1 MTITFLKSWQTGGV
15 SKDRHWTNQEVADFY
30 RAVDL
35 LKEAGLNTEVD
46 SGLTDEGDPWFV
58 FIRPENG
65 DVIAHFAR
73 INGEF
78 LAVSAVN
85 QEVYKG
91 PNIRVIV
98 DRMLERYPAL
108 LPQKT
113 SDARI
118 LLHPTAAIS
127 AFLAAAFILTI
138 DGVKAT
144 SLTEIMVK
152 SVVYVERELDSS
164 LGVAEGSQKNEQ
176 IKNGFFS
183 DLSSSNYHV
192 AILGAA
198 LIAAE
203 LSSSEMLS
211 NALMQLEKAFSLEV
225 AKKSTEHEENE
236 YIVPLAN
243 ESQYAVD
250 DSYFVQQNKLAVVP
264 QVLETNIEE
273 TNATLSKGIGNS
285 ESSPNQEQSLG
296 DILTEQMTVSNSHYQ
311 KFWSGGD
318 LVYKMGVEA
327 LGGKFDRVGSKELG
341 QLIEFEVSHEQN
353 GDELGFKSLLEGF
366 QDFLK
371 KTDPNSKMEFLP
383 LSNKVNIELKKI
395 DSPELLPLYEVQVD
409 NNLLFLN
416 KGQIFSL
423 DGKADSNS
431 HDSLSHSASE
441 FDGGDALV
449 GAGKATPDEV
459 VFDSS
464 AKILGHSFYNPSKP
478 VILTEAIDVVFYS
491 GGNAEISQFELGKDL
506 LWFFLSSEE
515 LEGAENYVNQSGDL
529 VLDFGSIGTLKFLG
543 VVAEDP
549 LEVVI

>member
-164 LGVAEGSQKNEQ
+164 LGVSEGSQKNEQ

-203 LSSSEMLS
+203 LSSGDVLS

-273 TNATLSKGIGNS
+273 TNATLSKGTGNS

-296 DILTEQMTVSNSHYQ
+296 DILTEQVTVSNSHYQ

-353 GDELGFKSLLEGF
+353 GDELGFKTLLEGF

-371 KTDPNSKMEFLP
+371 KSDPNSKMEFLP
-383 LSNKVNIELKKI
+383 FSNKVNIELKEI

-423 DGKADSNS
+423 DGKADRNS
-431 HDSLSHSASE
+431 HDSSSHSASE
-441 FDGGDALV
+441 FDGGDALA
-449 GAGKATPDEV
+449 GAGKATPGEV

-478 VILTEAIDVVFYS
+478 VVLTEAIDVVFYS

-515 LEGAENYVNQSGDL
+515 LQGAENYVNQSGDL